1 MSFKPRNSF
10 LLNTTS
16 FFFFISFLFEVLR
29 IIHSI
34 LVQRSRWCI
43 QDQPLVTQD
52 LKPVSSWVQ
61 LFRRLSGTFNHLH
74 LITLSSA
81 QLLGRGAYRDSPL
94 EWDCWK
100 ESGEE
105 EAWRHKMEALICGIA
120 FKSSSPSSAGAK
132 RNTLSKPGRLYFSRA
147 ARTLPALC
155 GAQCALYVFICE
167 AAADAP
173 PEPSISPE
181 QHTCGGWKYLHYLL
195 N

>member
-1 MSFKPRNSF
+1 M
-10 LLNTTS
+10 
-16 FFFFISFLFEVLR
+16 LR

-81 QLLGRGAYRDSPL
+81 QLLRRGAYRDSPL
-94 EWDCWK
+94 ERDRWK

-132 RNTLSKPGRLYFSRA
+132 RNTLSNQADCISAEPL
-147 ARTLPALC
+147 ALC
-155 GAQCALYVFICE
+155 PLCAELNVRSMFSSARPLLTHPRSHRYPLNNIPAVAGSICIIYSTESPIHTEHSFKSAAFSSE
-167 AAADAP
+167 ATSKP
-173 PEPSISPE
+173 
-181 QHTCGGWKYLHYLL
+181 K
-195 N
+195 